1 MRGLL
6 KRRFTLPVFVIAT
19 MVLAAPVGAVASG
32 NHGQRPPAP
41 AANAAPV
48 LSHTKHTISWAKDPG
63 ATDFKG
69 AISTGPRGTSNRTT
83 VYTDLSLA
91 TSWTPAAPACGRT
104 LYYGVASQG
113 PAGERWTAHEVFIAG
128 PACAPSPP
136 GNLTLPTISGTAA
149 FQQTLNLS
157 PGKWS
162 RATSQTET
170 WEECGVS
177 GPLVC
182 TPRADTAPGDTLAL
196 SDYADV
202 YQRVAVLETATGPGG
217 VTSVLSAPTV
227 SVAPPAPIIYR
238 PPVVN
243 GAAVQGQTLTLSVG
257 QWRWGTATSE
267 LWEDCTDSSASH
279 CTPVATQ
286 PSGTSYVLGAS
297 DVGSWIVVIETATG
311 PSGTSTTASQQPL
324 GPVARS

>member
-1 MRGLL
+1 MRGPLN
-6 KRRFTLPVFVIAT
+6 RRFTLPVSVIAAV
-19 MVLAAPVGAVASG
+19 VLAAPVAAVAAG
-32 NHGQRPPAP
+32 NHSPVRP
-41 AANAAPV
+41 ANVAPV
-48 LSHTKHTISWAKDPG
+48 LSLTGHTISWVKDPG

-69 AISTGPRGTSNRTT
+69 AISTDARGASDRTT
-83 VYTDLSLA
+83 AYRDLSLA
-91 TSWTPAAPACGRT
+91 TSWAPAAPACGRT
-104 LYYGVASQG
+104 LYYGVASEG
-113 PAGERWTAHEVFIAG
+113 PAGERWTAHEVFMAG
-128 PACAPSPP
+128 PACTPSPP
-136 GNLTLPTISGTAA
+136 VNLTLPTISGTAA
-149 FQQTLNLS
+149 FQHTLTVS

-162 RATSQTET
+162 GATSQTET

-182 TPRADTAPGDTLAL
+182 APRANTAPGDTLAL

-202 YQRVAVLETATGPGG
+202 YQRVALRETATGPGG

-243 GAAVQGQTLTLSVG
+243 GTAVQGQTLTLSAG
-257 QWRWGTATSE
+257 QWRWGTASSE
-267 LWEDCTDSSASH
+267 VWEDCTDSSAGH

-297 DVGSWIVVIETATG
+297 DVGSWIVVVETATG

-324 GPVARS
+324 GPVARN